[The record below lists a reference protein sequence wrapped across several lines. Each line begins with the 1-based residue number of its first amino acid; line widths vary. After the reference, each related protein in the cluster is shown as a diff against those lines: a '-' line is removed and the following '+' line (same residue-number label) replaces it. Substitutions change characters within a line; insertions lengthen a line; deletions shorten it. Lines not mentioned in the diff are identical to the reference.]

1 MSGTQDVK
9 DLLAKKEAI
18 LQGDPT
24 RVAKQ
29 RALGKLTARERV
41 SKLLDQG
48 SFVELDT
55 LVRSGE
61 AGAGVITGYGTVE
74 DRPVYVFSQDFTVR
88 GGAMG
93 RAQGKKIE
101 KVLELARTTG
111 TPVVA
116 MLDSAGVCLDEGVEA
131 MNAYADVY
139 ARMARLSGVVPMIAL
154 VLGPVVGGASM
165 LVPLADVSI
174 QAENVGEVMV
184 YGPQVVGAMTGKNL
198 TGKALGGAA
207 AMAAQGGVS
216 LTAKTE
222 DEALALAV
230 KVLDLLPDC
239 NMGDS
244 PLLDVD
250 DMNRLLPEV
259 DRNDGHGLLNALA
272 DQGTALELFHGY
284 GDELV
289 VALGRLGGRA
299 TGFVISNAQADEG
312 YLTPA
317 GSEKAARFIRLCDC
331 FSLPVVSLIN
341 SKGVAVPDAAHQAE
355 AMKASAQL
363 LYAYAEATCPK
374 ISVVVG
380 HAIGQ
385 AYVAMGGKANAD
397 VCYAWPGAVISALT
411 PEVAVQVLYAKELAA
426 SEGSALKAR
435 QKLETAYAQQV
446 ADGMAAAA
454 QGMVDDVCDP
464 ADTRKLVIAALEMLA
479 SKRDQNLPKKHGNMP
494 L

>member
-1 MSGTQDVK
+1 
-9 DLLAKKEAI
+9 
-18 LQGDPT
+18 
-24 RVAKQ
+24 
-29 RALGKLTARERV
+29 
-41 SKLLDQG
+41 
-48 SFVELDT
+48 
-55 LVRSGE
+55 
-61 AGAGVITGYGTVE
+61 
-74 DRPVYVFSQDFTVR
+74 
-88 GGAMG
+88 
-93 RAQGKKIE
+93 
-101 KVLELARTTG
+101 
-111 TPVVA
+111 
-116 MLDSAGVCLDEGVEA
+116 
-131 MNAYADVY
+131 
-139 ARMARLSGVVPMIAL
+139 
-154 VLGPVVGGASM
+154 
-165 LVPLADVSI
+165 
-174 QAENVGEVMV
+174 
-184 YGPQVVGAMTGKNL
+184 
-198 TGKALGGAA
+198 
-207 AMAAQGGVS
+207 MAAQGGVS

-259 DRNDGHGLLNALA
+259 DRNDGHRLLNALA

-299 TGFVISNAQADEG
+299 AGFVISNAQADEG

-426 SEGSALKAR
+426 SEGSALEAR
-435 QKLETAYAQQV
+435 LKLETAYAQQV

-454 QGMVDDVCDP
+454 QGMVDDVCAP